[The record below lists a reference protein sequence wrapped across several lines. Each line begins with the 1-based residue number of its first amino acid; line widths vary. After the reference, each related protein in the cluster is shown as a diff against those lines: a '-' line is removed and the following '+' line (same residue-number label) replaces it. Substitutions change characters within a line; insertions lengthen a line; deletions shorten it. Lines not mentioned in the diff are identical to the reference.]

1 MYSSTA
7 SSSATPMAGHDPI
20 LDHEIRLYTNNKERE
35 KYDNMADLYGIIV
48 ATEHLERAY
57 IRDAIS
63 AQEYTPACLKLIAQ
77 YKTALNLVGDW
88 VPDVNAFIKEYQ
100 LSCPAATRRL
110 LEIGVPATIEHAT
123 TDTTG
128 SAGSAKFVAETV
140 QSFITLMDSLK
151 LNYVAVDQI
160 HPQLSDLIQSLNK
173 VPSLPKDYEG
183 KGKIRDW
190 LITLNKMKASEEI
203 DADQVRQLLFDLESA
218 LTEFHRSLSK

>member
-1 MYSSTA
+1 MSYSPYSPAPPISAGELVLDQELRLYSS
-7 SSSATPMAGHDPI
+7 
-20 LDHEIRLYTNNKERE
+20 NKERE

-57 IRDAIS
+57 IRDAIP

-77 YKTALNLVGDW
+77 YKTALNLVGDSI
-88 VPDVNAFIKEYQ
+88 PDVNAFMREYK
-100 LSCPAATRRL
+100 LTCPAATRRL

-123 TDTTG
+123 TDTSSSG
-128 SAGSAKFVAETV
+128 GVAKYVADTV
-140 QSFITLMDSLK
+140 QFFITLMDSLK

-160 HPQLSDLIQSLNK
+160 HHQLSDLIHSLNNI
-173 VPSLPKDYEG
+173 PTLPTDYVG

-190 LITLNKMKASEEI
+190 LITLNKMKASDEI
-203 DADQVRQLLFDLESA
+203 NQDQVRQLLFDLESA